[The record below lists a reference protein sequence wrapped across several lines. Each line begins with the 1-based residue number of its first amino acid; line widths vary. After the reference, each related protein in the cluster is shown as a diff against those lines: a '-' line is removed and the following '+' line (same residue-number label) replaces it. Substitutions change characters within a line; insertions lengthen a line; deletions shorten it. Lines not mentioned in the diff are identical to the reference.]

1 MSLFLIAMTI
11 LELDS
16 VSKSYA
22 TQVVSKEISMRI
34 EPGSIHG
41 LLGPNGAGKTTLL
54 RMMATITKP
63 DAGHIRF
70 LGEPLVDIHAHQM
83 GYMPEE
89 RGLYKRMSVVD
100 QLLFFAEI
108 RGLSRAEAQG
118 EIRHW
123 MQRLH
128 MTDWI
133 NSSSTQGV
141 KNRVKQSKKLE
152 ELSKGMAQKLQ
163 FLCTIIHKPKLL
175 ILDEPFSGFDPVNAD
190 LIRDIILDLK
200 QQGTAVVFSTH
211 RMDNIESLCDDI
223 TLINQ
228 GAPLFQGKTMEVRRS
243 QFAGHYD
250 LAIAQDQELVESP
263 QRWLSHERFV
273 KTFKS
278 PEGNWIHRFQCD
290 EQFASQTLLEL
301 GAKAGR
307 VVHFSE
313 YIPSIHD
320 IFVQSVQS

>member
-1 MSLFLIAMTI
+1 MSI

-16 VSKSYA
+16 VSKTYGS
-22 TQVVSKEISMRI
+22 QVVSKEISMRI

-63 DAGHIRF
+63 DSGRILF
-70 LGEPLVDIHAHQM
+70 MGEPLVDRHAHQM

-108 RGLSRAEAQG
+108 KGLSRAKAQG
-118 EIRHW
+118 EIRRW
-123 MQRLH
+123 MQRLQ
-128 MTDWI
+128 MTEWI
-133 NSSSTQGV
+133 NSSSEDGT

-163 FLCTIIHKPKLL
+163 FLCTIIHQPKLL

-190 LIRDIILDLK
+190 LIRDIILELRD
-200 QQGTAVVFSTH
+200 QGTAVVFSTH

-223 TLINQ
+223 TLINH
-228 GAPLFQGKTMEVRRS
+228 GSPLFQGKTMEVRRS
-243 QFAGHYD
+243 QFAGHHD
-250 LAIAQDQELVESP
+250 LAIAEDQSSP
-263 QRWLSHERFV
+263 EPPARWTEHPKFISV
-273 KTFKS
+273 FKS
-278 PEGNWIHRFQCD
+278 SEGNWIHRFQCNSD
-290 EQFASQTLLEL
+290 FSSATLLNM
-301 GAKAGR
+301 GIQAGR

-313 YIPSIHD
+313 HIPSIHE
-320 IFVQSVQS
+320 IFVQSIQAQNHA

>member
-1 MSLFLIAMTI
+1 MTI

-16 VSKSYA
+16 VSKTYGS
-22 TQVVSKEISMRI
+22 QVVSKEISMRI
-34 EPGSIHG
+34 EPGTIHG

-63 DAGHIRF
+63 DSGHICF
-70 LGEPLVDIHAHQM
+70 LGEPLVDVHAHQM

-108 RGLSRAEAQG
+108 RGLSRSEAQG
-118 EIRHW
+118 EIRQW
-123 MQRLH
+123 MHRLQ

-133 NSSSTQGV
+133 NPSSTQGI

-200 QQGTAVVFSTH
+200 NQGTAVVFSTH

-250 LAIAQDQELVESP
+250 LAIDEDQVEPEAP
-263 QRWLSHERFV
+263 QRWLQHSRLV
-273 KTFKS
+273 RAFKN
-278 PEGNWIHRFQCD
+278 PEGNWVHRFQCD
-290 EQFASQTLLEL
+290 AEFSSQHLLKL
-301 GAKAGR
+301 GSEAGR
-307 VVHFSE
+307 IVHFAE
-313 YIPSIHD
+313 HIPSIHD
-320 IFVQSVQS
+320 IFVQSVQSQNHE